1 MVRVSFITFTRNSG
15 KQLKLLL
22 EHVRDAVDEIIVVD
36 GYSVDDTVEVAL
48 SFGAKV
54 YRRKPWG
61 HVEPDRMFALR
72 KASYDWILYLD
83 TDERLSRKLKS
94 ELGDLI
100 HKAEFEGFS
109 ALSTLRVDY
118 DRSCGDV
125 ILGSFYNRQIRI
137 YRKDRALYKG
147 LVHELP
153 IIHGKILD
161 LSEEYSIIHYPDFNY
176 RKMIFYAY
184 LEALEYYEFNTRSLI
199 RRELWKLTP
208 ISAPLIYLYHI
219 ILSIRQDKLYNKC
232 TVMREFDLSMYETL
246 VHTLV
251 KFRGERRRALAKIL
265 SEKGLIKLLESRSE
279 QVNSHTYER
288 SVPI

>member
-161 LSEEYSIIHYPDFNY
+161 LPEGYYIIHYP
-176 RKMIFYAY
+176 
-184 LEALEYYEFNTRSLI
+184 EFSFL
-199 RRELWKLTP
+199 
-208 ISAPLIYLYHI
+208 
-219 ILSIRQDKLYNKC
+219 
-232 TVMREFDLSMYETL
+232 
-246 VHTLV
+246 
-251 KFRGERRRALAKIL
+251 
-265 SEKGLIKLLESRSE
+265 
-279 QVNSHTYER
+279 
-288 SVPI
+288 